1 MTKRE
6 APAVPA
12 HERLR
17 VGLLLAFAGGFL
29 EVYTYRLHGKVFAN
43 AQTGNM
49 ALFAIYAMQGDKQA
63 LYYLVPIGAFLAGVV
78 VSEALRDVLT
88 RRQWARWEHALV
100 LAEAAVLAAIA
111 FLPAG
116 VPDAAVNVTVSFVCA
131 VQFSGF
137 RKTHGMAYA
146 TTFCTGNLR
155 SAGEHLYRAAAGRDR
170 GEALAAARYF
180 GVILVFILGAC
191 CAMALVALWGAKAIL
206 LCSGLCL
213 AAWALMKWG

>member
-1 MTKRE
+1 MTKGER
-6 APAVPA
+6 PAVPA

-17 VGLLLAFAGGFL
+17 VGLLLAFVGGFL
-29 EVYTYRLHGKVFAN
+29 EVYTYTLHGKVFAN

-49 ALFAIYAMQGDKQA
+49 ALFAIYAMQRDRQA
-63 LYYLVPIGAFLAGVV
+63 LYYLVPLGAFLAGVL
-78 VSEALRDVLT
+78 VSEGLRTVLDK
-88 RRQWARWEHALV
+88 RGWARWEHALV
-100 LAEAAVLAAIA
+100 LAEAALLAAIA

-116 VPDAAVNVTVSFVCA
+116 VPHAAVNVTVSFVCA
-131 VQFSGF
+131 VQFTGF

-155 SAGEHLYRAAAGRDR
+155 SAGEHLYHAVAGRDR

-191 CAMALVALWGAKAIL
+191 CAMALIALWGAKAIL
-206 LCSGLCL
+206 LCSALCL
-213 AAWALMKWG
+213 AAFALMKWG